1 MGSVRAAGTLLACAL
16 LVCGCSSP
24 YLPPAGALPQLS
36 ARPAGA
42 RYTGKL
48 HVREWSKDKPSSLV
62 LVHGLGNRGSADFD
76 SIVPSLAEHFHVVA
90 FDLPGFAES
99 PAANHDFTPEGYA
112 QVLEDVV
119 RTYTTPPADVLGHS
133 LGGAVSLFF
142 AGTRPNLVRRLILV
156 SVAGILHRDALAP
169 QQLAAPIGERSGVL
183 GHAAATLVNTTLTV
197 TDRVDPDSAMTVRLA
212 RGDSTA
218 SAAIA
223 LINTDFGPALE
234 GITAPTLLIWGDRD
248 SVAPLR
254 TAYLLDSRI
263 RSSRL
268 AVLAGVGH
276 VPMAERPTEVVK
288 LALSQLG
295 SARLPANDTPQ
306 PQSSSQV
313 VTCDNETDR
322 VITGRLRRVELE
334 GCQRIELRDAT
345 LERLIVV
352 DSEVSL
358 VNVSIH
364 AARGAALSSRGSTV
378 VATGGSIA
386 GEVGMELDDSRLDLA
401 GVAIRATR
409 HPILVREPSHALFSA
424 CSGQG
429 PSGRIHVHGE
439 VELSAE

>member
-1 MGSVRAAGTLLACAL
+1 MVPVPVVSAGPELAYRL
-16 LVCGCSSP
+16 RH
-24 YLPPAGALPQLS
+24 
-36 ARPAGA
+36 ARCQAVVYDA
-42 RYTGKL
+42 ERT
-48 HVREWSKDKPSSLV
+48 V
-62 LVHGLGNRGSADFD
+62 LVEEALVDVDHDVSRFEVSALTRVASDA
-76 SIVPSLAEHFHVVA
+76 VPYPV
-90 FDLPGFAES
+90 
-99 PAANHDFTPEGYA
+99 
-112 QVLEDVV
+112 
-119 RTYTTPPADVLGHS
+119 
-133 LGGAVSLFF
+133 
-142 AGTRPNLVRRLILV
+142 
-156 SVAGILHRDALAP
+156 
-169 QQLAAPIGERSGVL
+169 
-183 GHAAATLVNTTLTV
+183 
-197 TDRVDPDSAMTVRLA
+197 
-212 RGDSTA
+212 
-218 SAAIA
+218 
-223 LINTDFGPALE
+223 
-234 GITAPTLLIWGDRD
+234 
-248 SVAPLR
+248 
-254 TAYLLDSRI
+254 
-263 RSSRL
+263 
-268 AVLAGVGH
+268 
-276 VPMAERPTEVVK
+276 
-288 LALSQLG
+288 
-295 SARLPANDTPQ
+295 
-306 PQSSSQV
+306 QSSSQV